1 MRVLVNG
8 LSIGALSG
16 RHVVY
21 GFLRPLTRW
30 TRGEHEFVLL
40 THESEPPPEDL
51 PGANVR
57 HISLSDRLRPW
68 WWRTAW
74 EYRELPKLVRR
85 EKIDLV
91 LTASGAVTPTC
102 GAPQVS
108 LAQNPWCL
116 VPAAQYGARQRWKA
130 ALQRRA
136 YRQALQSAAMMVFI
150 SRYLESLYGQLK
162 PEGRVARSEIAYVGL
177 DEGTHTAAEAMRARV
192 EKQRLLIVS
201 VSAMAP
207 WKGAETLVTALHKLR
222 RDGVA
227 ARLRLVGPWPDS
239 VYRSRIER
247 LIDDL
252 KLRPDVEITGQVT
265 KEDLH
270 RHYAEAQVFCLM
282 SCCESFG
289 IPAAEAQAFAT
300 PVVSTRD
307 CAVSEICAGGGR
319 FGPADN
325 PDWTAGALAELL
337 TNATAWRECSERGVA
352 NARAL
357 RWDECARPLM
367 NMFSVVG

>member
-21 GFLRPLTRW
+21 GFLRPLAQW
-30 TRGEHEFVLL
+30 TRDEHEYVLL
-40 THESEPPPEDL
+40 THESEPPPADL
-51 PGANVR
+51 VGGNLRRIP
-57 HISLSDRLRPW
+57 LSDRLRPW

-74 EYRELPKLVRR
+74 EYHELPKLVRR

-116 VPAAQYGARQRWKA
+116 VPAAQYGAKQRWKA

-136 YRQALQSAAMMVFI
+136 YRQALRSAAMMVFI
-150 SRYLESLYGQLK
+150 SRYLQSLYAGLD
-162 PEGRVARSEIAYVGL
+162 PHGRPPRSEIAYVGL
-177 DEGTHTAAEAMRARV
+177 DDATHVAAGAWRART
-192 EKQRLLIVS
+192 EKQPQLIVS

-207 WKGAETLVTALHKLR
+207 WKGAETLVTALQLLR
-222 RDGVA
+222 RRGVA
-227 ARLRLVGPWPDS
+227 ARLRLVGPWPDAA
-239 VYRSRIER
+239 YRQRIER
-247 LIDDL
+247 QIDDL
-252 KLRPDVEITGQVT
+252 DLRTAIEITGQVS
-265 KEDLH
+265 KDELH

-282 SCCESFG
+282 SRCESFG

-319 FGPADN
+319 FGPADD
-325 PDWTAGALAELL
+325 PEWTAGALAELL
-337 TNATAWRECSERGVA
+337 TDAAAWTGCSERAVE
-352 NARAL
+352 NSRAL
-357 RWDECARPLM
+357 RWEHCARPLM
-367 NMFSVVG
+367 NMFSVV

>member
-21 GFLRPLTRW
+21 GFLRPLTQW
-30 TRGEHEFVLL
+30 TRNDHEFLLL

-51 PGANVR
+51 LAGNVR
-57 HISLSDRLRPW
+57 SITVSDRLRPW
-68 WWRTAW
+68 WYRTPW
-74 EYRELPKLVRR
+74 EYYELPKLVRR
-85 EKIDLV
+85 ERIDLV

-116 VPAAQYGARQRWKA
+116 VPQAQYGARQRWKA

-136 YRQALQSAAMMVFI
+136 YRQALKSASMMVFI
-150 SRYLESLYGQLK
+150 SRYLESLYSTLV
-162 PEGRVARSEIAYVGL
+162 PEGPRPRSEIAYVGL
-177 DEGTHTAAEAMRARV
+177 DDATHAAADKRRSQT
-192 EKQRLLIVS
+192 EKQPGLIVS

-207 WKGAETLVTALHKLR
+207 WKGAETLVSALDLLR
-222 RDGVA
+222 KRGVG
-227 ARLRLVGPWPDS
+227 ARLRFVGPWPDAQ
-239 VYRSRIER
+239 YRQRIEQQIDGLNLR
-247 LIDDL
+247 SLI
-252 KLRPDVEITGQVT
+252 EITGQVS
-265 KEDLH
+265 KDELH

-300 PVVSTRD
+300 PVVSSRD
-307 CAVSEICAGGGR
+307 CAVSEVCDGAGR
-319 FGPADN
+319 FGPSDDPA
-325 PDWTAGALAELL
+325 WTADALEELL
-337 TNATAWRECSERGVA
+337 TDSQAWSSCSQRAVE
-352 NARAL
+352 NARSL
-357 RWDECARPLM
+357 RWENCARPLM
-367 NMFSVVG
+367 NMFSVV

>member
-21 GFLRPLTRW
+21 GFLRPLTQW
-30 TRGEHEFVLL
+30 TRDAHEFLLL
-40 THESEPPPEDL
+40 THESEPPPDDL
-51 PGANVR
+51 LADNVR
-57 HISLSDRLRPW
+57 RIPLSDKLRPW

-74 EYRELPKLVRR
+74 EYQELPKLVRR

-116 VPAAQYGARQRWKA
+116 VPQAQYGARQRWKA

-136 YRQALQSAAMMVFI
+136 YRQALRSASMMVFI
-150 SRYLESLYGQLK
+150 SRYLESLYAGLVPNGQ
-162 PEGRVARSEIAYVGL
+162 RARSEIAYVGL
-177 DEGTHTAAEAMRARV
+177 DDATHAAAEARRSVTA
-192 EKQRLLIVS
+192 KQPGLIVS

-207 WKGAETLVTALHKLR
+207 WKGAETLVAALDVLR
-222 RDGVA
+222 RRGVA
-227 ARLRLVGPWPDS
+227 AQLRFVGPWPDAD
-239 VYRSRIER
+239 YRHRIER
-247 LIDDL
+247 QIDELQLRSLI
-252 KLRPDVEITGQVT
+252 EITGQVS
-265 KEDLH
+265 KDELH

-300 PVVSTRD
+300 PVVSTQD
-307 CAVSEICAGGGR
+307 CAVSEVCAGGGR
-319 FGPADN
+319 FGPSDD
-325 PDWTAGALAELL
+325 PEWTAGALAELL
-337 TNATAWRECSERGVA
+337 TDSRAWSDCSVRAVE

-357 RWDECARPLM
+357 RWDNCARPLM
-367 NMFSVVG
+367 NMFSVV